1 MFLVVVIDALAGAAL
16 PGSVAAALSASDGAR
31 S

>member
-1 MFLVVVIDALAGAAL
+1 MFQVAVIDALAGAAL
-16 PGSVAAALSASDGAR
+16 PGSVAAALLASDGDR